1 MFNQTTTTVGDLFH
15 LLANCFLQVAGFVT
29 VAFLLCLAPL
39 GRSNPAG
46 QSLTFT

>member
-29 VAFLLCLAPL
+29 VAFLLFLAPAE
-39 GRSNPAG
+39 RYNTAW
-46 QSLTFT
+46 QSLALT